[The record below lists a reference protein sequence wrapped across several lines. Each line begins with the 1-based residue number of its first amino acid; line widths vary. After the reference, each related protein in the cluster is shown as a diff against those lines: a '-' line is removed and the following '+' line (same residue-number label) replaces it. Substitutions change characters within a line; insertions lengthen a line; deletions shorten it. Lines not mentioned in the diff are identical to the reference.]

1 MFTTIAVLAT
11 ATCAAALVTGS
22 RVFGLKKIVKH
33 STKADVAFTA
43 GTAFVLAGTL
53 TGLAT
58 AIVAGLL
65 MALTLSFLKT
75 IFGWGDALK
84 RGVDAVKAERSARS
98 APKQE
103 TTSDETCELWVRGKM
118 VGYVPASKRSP
129 ADAPV
134 IA

>member
-65 MALTLSFLKT
+65 MALTLSVLKT
-75 IFGWGDALK
+75 LFGWGDALK
-84 RGVDAVKAERSARS
+84 RGVDAVKADRAERPASS
-98 APKQE
+98 QE
-103 TTSDETCELWVRGKM
+103 TTTDEKCELWVCGKM
-118 VGYVPASKRSP
+118 VGYVPASNMSP
-129 ADAPV
+129 ADAPTV
-134 IA
+134 S